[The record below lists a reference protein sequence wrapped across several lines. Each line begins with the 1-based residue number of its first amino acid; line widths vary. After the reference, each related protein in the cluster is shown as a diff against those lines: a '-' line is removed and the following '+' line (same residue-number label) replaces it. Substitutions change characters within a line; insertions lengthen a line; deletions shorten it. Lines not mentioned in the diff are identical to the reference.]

1 MKQTAQDVVKLPRR
15 GRGRPSPSADAIYRA
30 NVASWCAL
38 ILEINSSMDFSVGAR
53 GWCYILENRNALRKG
68 DFDVAE
74 KLITDCRKSGSLP
87 LDICAEDAARET
99 IGLEEITG
107 NTVGEEAES
116 WIDHLRNHAHESYT
130 PISFWDDLDT
140 YVEMEV
146 EKLDLR
152 NLFEPACKEFYVP
165 LTNFKGWSDLNA
177 RANMMRRFK
186 QREGEGKKCVL
197 LLCTDLDPGGL
208 HMHEKMR
215 KNFEDLFR
223 AVGWSPENLVII
235 RFGLDAKFINRHRL
249 TWAWRPVAVC
259 SSTIP
264 IMPTSLSPM
273 CRATSRSSAS
283 GSARPMRSWSR
294 PRSAVDSA
302 ATPFSV
308 TSPPTPQRS
317 ISASLIAFAC
327 SCGVP
332 SGSNCRELGGRDAP

>member
-1 MKQTAQDVVKLPRR
+1 MTVSPVYQARPIKLPRR

-74 KLITDCRKSGSLP
+74 KLITDCRKSGMLP
-87 LDICAEDAARET
+87 LDICAEDDSRET
-99 IGLEEITG
+99 IGLEEEIAGT
-107 NTVGEEAES
+107 TVEEEAAD
-116 WIDHLRNHAHESYT
+116 WVDYLRNRAHESYR
-130 PISFWDDLDT
+130 PISFWDDRDV
-140 YVEMEV
+140 YVEVAV

-152 NLFEPACKEFYVP
+152 NLFEPVCKEFYVP

-177 RANMMRRFK
+177 RAAMMRRFARHEA
-186 QREGEGKKCVL
+186 QGRRCVL
-197 LLCTDLDPGGL
+197 LLCTDHDPGGL

-249 TWAWRPVAVC
+249 TWIDNLETGSGLQLDDPDHADFAKPYVQSYIAQFGVRKCEANALVVAPEIGRRLC
-259 SSTIP
+259 
-264 IMPTSLSPM
+264 
-273 CRATSRSSAS
+273 
-283 GSARPMRSWSR
+283 
-294 PRSAVDSA
+294 
-302 ATPFSV
+302 
-308 TSPPTPQRS
+308 
-317 ISASLIAFAC
+317 
-327 SCGVP
+327 
-332 SGSNCRELGGRDAP
+332 RDAILRHIPADAPAEHQRKLDRVRLQLRRAIRKQLP

>member
-1 MKQTAQDVVKLPRR
+1 MTIPRMAQNVVELPRR
-15 GRGRPSPSADAIYRA
+15 GRGRPSPSADAAYRA

-74 KLITDCRKSGSLP
+74 KLITDCRKSGDLP
-87 LDICAEDAARET
+87 LDICAEDDARET

-140 YVEMEV
+140 YVEMGV

-208 HMHEKMR
+208 DQANKMR
-215 KNFEDLFR
+215 KNLEDLAH
-223 AVGWSPENLVII
+223 AVGWSPENAQTTRMV
-235 RFGLDAKFINRHRL
+235 
-249 TWAWRPVAVC
+249 
-259 SSTIP
+259 
-264 IMPTSLSPM
+264 
-273 CRATSRSSAS
+273 
-283 GSARPMRSWSR
+283 
-294 PRSAVDSA
+294 
-302 ATPFSV
+302 
-308 TSPPTPQRS
+308 
-317 ISASLIAFAC
+317 
-327 SCGVP
+327 
-332 SGSNCRELGGRDAP
+332 